1 MASHRLPALAAVI
14 LLLCLALASSAQAQ
28 TYNWRLSPD
37 VAWRLPATGAVIR
50 FGDYYYA
57 DSVTWD
63 SFNASTITFTRLQIS
78 NDNPVQTFGIGVK
91 GANATIYYLNR
102 NNDALIR
109 LSAPTG
115 VGSTL
120 TIIYPDNPPDRV
132 EVLRHGISEVFSQT
146 QWLQDRQSF
155 QAHQG
160 TAVLHYSQNKTLL
173 VKAIHMSD
181 VDVYLHWVP
190 AASPPPGGGVVIY
203 SPAVTATSTA
213 ATPTAIRPPGWPQ
226 PPPPDPIRAFYEA
239 VMSLLSKAGELIL
252 NIFKTKPAQ
261 PSAQPQKP
269 VGIPPEALIIAA
281 AAVFFF
287 MMAVYLI
294 FSSTGSAP
302 RRRRTRRC

>member
-1 MASHRLPALAAVI
+1 
-14 LLLCLALASSAQAQ
+14 
-28 TYNWRLSPD
+28 
-37 VAWRLPATGAVIR
+37 VIR
-50 FGDYYYA
+50 FADYYYA

-102 NNDALIR
+102 NYDALIR

-115 VGSTL
+115 VESTL

-132 EVLRHGISEVFSQT
+132 EVLRRGISEVFGQA

-160 TAVLHYSQNKTLL
+160 TAVLHYPQNKTLL

-190 AASPPPGGGVVIY
+190 AASPPPGGGAIIY
-203 SPAVTATSTA
+203 PPAVTTTSTA
-213 ATPTAIRPPGWPQ
+213 ATATAIRPPGWPQ

-239 VMSLLSKAGELIL
+239 VMSLLSKAAEFIL
-252 NIFKTKPAQ
+252 SAPRINPAQ
-261 PSAQPQKP
+261 ASAQPRQAA
-269 VGIPPEALIIAA
+269 GIPPEALIIAA
-281 AAVFFF
+281 AAAFFF
-287 MMAVYLI
+287 MVAVYLI

-302 RRRRTRRC
+302 RRTRRRR